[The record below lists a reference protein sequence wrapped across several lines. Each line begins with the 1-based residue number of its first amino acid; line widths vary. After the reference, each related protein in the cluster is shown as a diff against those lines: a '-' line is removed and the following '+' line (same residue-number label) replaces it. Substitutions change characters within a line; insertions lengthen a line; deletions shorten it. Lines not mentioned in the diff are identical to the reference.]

1 MLTKYKEHIW
11 LNILP
16 LEKQWD
22 VLIVGNETSLSSN
35 LLSDSVKKLIISD
48 FDKLDFPK
56 HSFDLI
62 ILCKAEMLKKN
73 EQSVV
78 IQKVNKILKNSG
90 FFVVIITN
98 FCPFKSYKYKNLLQ
112 GKFKEM
118 DVFSIFPSYT
128 CQIFAFSLN
137 KKSICKASEK
147 LLEGRY
153 SIKSI
158 MGYVFL
164 NIIAF
169 VKLYKFYFV
178 SNTLFFMRDKIDATP
193 VTQER
198 LKKDIVL
205 IRGRSRNN
213 ICILNGKKI
222 LKIPK
227 IQTEDI
233 SILTEFV
240 TIKNLEKSNISNIPN
255 QKLER
260 RGDTFLLASDYYGDP
275 LLSAQDIRFSKL
287 NNKNINDK
295 ITEIMNW
302 LITEYQRKIFS
313 GKFEKLD
320 VNLTNL
326 QLGSYFGNFKNRYT
340 LPFGKIHGDFVHKN
354 ILYSDNGKFVIIDF
368 EYSREDFLLFDL
380 IYFYVHIFTMLS
392 DKYKIKDNFFEIL
405 AKRANKLLDTYIKT
419 IKMFAEEYGF
429 NYKNLLREIIPMY
442 IMSKVDDMTMGGS
455 ERTLKKIAIDHREYF
470 SEALPYGGGLR

>member
-11 LNILP
+11 LNLLP

-22 VLIVGNETSLSSN
+22 VLIVGNETLLSSN
-35 LLSDSVKKLIISD
+35 LLSDSIKKLIISD
-48 FDKLDFPK
+48 YDKLDFPK

-62 ILCKAEMLKKN
+62 ILCKAEILEKN

-78 IQKVNKILKNSG
+78 IQKAKKILKNSG
-90 FFVVIITN
+90 FFVVIITK

-112 GKFKEM
+112 DKFKEM
-118 DVFSIFPSYT
+118 DVFGIFPSYT
-128 CQIFAFSLN
+128 DQILAFSLN
-137 KKSICKASEK
+137 EKSIRKVSKK
-147 LLEGRY
+147 LLEVRY

-158 MGYVFL
+158 IGYVFL

-169 VKLYKFYFV
+169 VKLHKFYFTT
-178 SNTLFFMRDKIDATP
+178 NTLFFVRDEIDAAP
-193 VTQER
+193 VMQER
-198 LKKDIVL
+198 LEKDIVL

-227 IQTEDI
+227 IQTENI

-240 TIKNLEKSNISNIPN
+240 AIKNLEKSNISNIPN

-260 RGDTFLLASDYYGDP
+260 RGDTFLLASDYYGEP

-287 NNKNINDK
+287 NKKNINEK

-313 GKFEKLD
+313 GKFEKLE
-320 VNLTNL
+320 VNLTNI
-326 QLGSYFGNFKNRYT
+326 QLGCYFGDLKNGYT
-340 LPFGKIHGDFVHKN
+340 LPFGKIHGDFIHKN
-354 ILYSDNGKFVIIDF
+354 ILYGDNGKFVIIDF

-380 IYFYVHIFTMLS
+380 IYFYVYIFTMLN
-392 DKYKIKDNFFEIL
+392 DKHKIKDNFFEML
-405 AKRANKLLDTYIKT
+405 AKKANKLFDTYIIT
-419 IKMFAEEYGF
+419 VEIFAEEYGLD
-429 NYKNLLREIIPMY
+429 YKSLLREIIPMC
-442 IMSKVDDMTMGGS
+442 ILSKVDDMTMGVS
-455 ERTLKKIAIDHREYF
+455 ERTLKKIAIDHWEYF
-470 SEALPYGGGLR
+470 SEVLP